1 MKSLMF
7 STSFNPKSQKYPR
20 LGKYLLLQHALPRCS
35 RNDPE
40 LNKCMLKAAKD
51 SVPIITKGVPKLDL
65 PRLDP
70 LLIKNYSMGVHKIPI
85 NLDFSLQNAQIL
97 GPGNISIT
105 TVNFDKKIFKMN
117 MEGFHKQLKVLGNYN
132 LKGKLFLI
140 PIDSKEEM
148 QATHTVLLTPKTTK
162 GATYLDIKLKFKINK
177 LNLLKIN
184 MNNPSASQ
192 KGGQALNKLVNDN
205 WKLLF
210 KAFTPR
216 IETMVET
223 IFTKAFQPMF
233 TKFTYND
240 LLPEKI

>member
-1 MKSLMF
+1 
-7 STSFNPKSQKYPR
+7 
-20 LGKYLLLQHALPRCS
+20 
-35 RNDPE
+35 
-40 LNKCMLKAAKD
+40 
-51 SVPIITKGVPKLDL
+51 
-65 PRLDP
+65 
-70 LLIKNYSMGVHKIPI
+70 
-85 NLDFSLQNAQIL
+85 
-97 GPGNISIT
+97 
-105 TVNFDKKIFKMN
+105 
-117 MEGFHKQLKVLGNYN
+117 
-132 LKGKLFLI
+132 
-140 PIDSKEEM
+140 M

-192 KGGQALNKLVNDN
+192 KGGKEMKQFYYFFYHILVVLISKIRKKNFNLNCFYLGQALNKLVNDN